1 MSFTANINNA
11 CATKYYIGDCFV
23 QHELKKL
30 DPVCDLEVKFDSKL
44 SFSEH
49 INKKIIKL
57 IAFFKSL
64 KEIAYGSYV
73 DKRHFYFTL

>member
-11 CATKYYIGDCFV
+11 CTTKYYIGDSVV

-30 DPVCDLEVKFDSKL
+30 DSVNDLGVKFDSKL

-49 INKKIIKL
+49 INGKVNNCL
-57 IAFFKSL
+57 LYTSDAAD
-64 KEIAYGSYV
+64 E
-73 DKRHFYFTL
+73 